1 MSRKFLALITRHK
14 DEPFLRQFCLYYISQ
29 GIDDIYI
36 IDDNSK
42 DKKTLKE
49 LDFYFKNI
57 HITYDNDIIKKN
69 SINLYHS
76 LAIAFDNFYID
87 DLLIE

>member
-14 DEPFLRQFCLYYISQ
+14 DEPFLRQFCLYYITQ

-42 DKKTLKE
+42 DKKTLK
-49 LDFYFKNI
+49 
-57 HITYDNDIIKKN
+57 DNAISLRHTIIIFQIQLSQVN
-69 SINLYHS
+69 SIQLG
-76 LAIAFDNFYID
+76 
-87 DLLIE
+87 